1 MVIYRRER
9 QACRHSHSSPESISG
24 RPPLQSRPRLSRCR
38 DPRSSRPSLGSQE
51 LSLLRCQGM
60 AEGNR
65 LPSLE
70 NAPHLKTDGEFF
82 VYQHYSVTTIL
93 QVVTPIS
100 ILKNVILGS
109 SLQYR
114 FSKITPSL
122 FVDKASCTRQFESE
136 LSLHSL
142 ASLFPIKKGVFSNP
156 SVSLSK
162 GSSTSN
168 QAFLLRRKDVTALR
182 CSEPLRSK
190 VGGPSKVFAMFCG
203 MGPPGDNLL

>member
-1 MVIYRRER
+1 M
-9 QACRHSHSSPESISG
+9 
-24 RPPLQSRPRLSRCR
+24 
-38 DPRSSRPSLGSQE
+38 GS
-51 LSLLRCQGM
+51 
-60 AEGNR
+60 
-65 LPSLE
+65 
-70 NAPHLKTDGEFF
+70 FF

>member
-1 MVIYRRER
+1 
-9 QACRHSHSSPESISG
+9 
-24 RPPLQSRPRLSRCR
+24 
-38 DPRSSRPSLGSQE
+38 
-51 LSLLRCQGM
+51 M

-70 NAPHLKTDGEFF
+70 NAPHLETDGEFF

-100 ILKNVILGS
+100 FLKNFILGS

-114 FSKITPSL
+114 FSKIIPSF

-142 ASLFPIKKGVFSNP
+142 ASLFPIKEG
-156 SVSLSK
+156 
-162 GSSTSN
+162 STSHLG
-168 QAFLLRRKDVTALR
+168 LLPSGKKRKTALLGAR
-182 CSEPLRSK
+182 TATLYGWRGIKALRQ
-190 VGGPSKVFAMFCG
+190 VVRDGTARGGMAICKSLTS
-203 MGPPGDNLL
+203 DR